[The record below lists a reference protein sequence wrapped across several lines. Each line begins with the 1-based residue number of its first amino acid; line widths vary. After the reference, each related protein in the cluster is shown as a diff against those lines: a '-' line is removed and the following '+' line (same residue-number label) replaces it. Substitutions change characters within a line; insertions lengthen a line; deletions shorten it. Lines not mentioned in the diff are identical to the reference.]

1 MKELPKAYDF
11 RGLEEK
17 WYRYWEEQGY
27 FRPKLD
33 PRKPKFCVVIP
44 PPNVTGSLHIGHALN
59 NTIQDILVRYRRMD
73 GYDVLWL
80 PGTDHAGIATQNVVE
95 KELAREGKT
104 RHDLGREAFLQRVW
118 QWKERFGN
126 RIIEQLKRLGASC
139 DWSRLRFTM
148 DEGLSRAVREVF
160 VRLWEEGLIYRGDY
174 IINWCPRCHTALA
187 DIEVEHKP
195 IAGNLW
201 YIRYP
206 LTDGSGEVVVATTRP
221 ETMLGDTAVAVHP
234 EDERYRNLIGRK
246 IKLPLIG
253 REIPIIADKSV
264 DPEFGT
270 GAVKVTPAHDFADFE
285 MARRHNLPFVKIMD
299 ENGRMTEE
307 AGPYAGLDRFE
318 ARKKVVADLEAQGF
332 LVKTEDYEVMLG
344 HCYRCDCVVEPLL
357 SKQWFVRMKPLAQP
371 ATAAVE
377 NGFIRLVPEQWNNLY
392 FDWMYKIRDWCISR
406 QIWWGH
412 RIPAWTCQACGKTI
426 VVREDPESCP
436 ECGSKNLRQEED
448 VLDTWFS
455 SALWP
460 FSTLG
465 WPEKTEDLKAFYP
478 TSVLVTSFDI
488 LFFWVARMIMMGLHF
503 MGNIP
508 FRTVYIHA
516 LVRDEKGQKMSK
528 SRGNVI
534 DPVVMIEKY
543 GADALRFTLA
553 ALAAQGRDIKLSES
567 RIEGF
572 KHFVNKIWNA
582 ARFVLMNLE
591 GYEPRELK
599 PEALPLPSRW
609 ILSRLQKTIQKVRDR
624 LEAYE
629 FDQAALAIYHFF
641 WHEFCD
647 WYVEASKLYLR
658 EGGEAKRLAQNVL
671 LHVLETSLRLL
682 HPFMPFVTE
691 ELWQAL
697 PHEGQSIMVAPYPK
711 VEEKF
716 VSPETEK
723 EMDLVREVVVAVRGI
738 RADYRLH
745 PTRKLPVVILT
756 SEESVKEVLTEHSP
770 LIELLAGTE
779 ALQIEVSGER
789 PRGAASV
796 VLTGAEVFV
805 PLANLVDVA
814 QEIKRLSKE
823 KEKYSKELARV
834 RARLENPNF
843 IEKAPEEVVTKEKS
857 RAEELT
863 EKLKRLEENLERL
876 KELET

>member
-1 MKELPKAYDF
+1 MKEIPKSYDF
-11 RGLEEK
+11 RKVEEK
-17 WYRYWEEQGY
+17 WYRFWEEKGY
-27 FRPKLD
+27 FRPSLD
-33 PRKPKFCVVIP
+33 PEKPRFCIVIP

-59 NTIQDILVRYRRMD
+59 NTIQDILVRYKRMD
-73 GYDVLWL
+73 GYDTLWL

-95 KELAREGKT
+95 RELAREGRT
-104 RHDLGREAFLQRVW
+104 RHDLGREAFLERVW
-118 QWKERFGN
+118 EWKERFGN

-195 IAGNLW
+195 TAGKLW
-201 YIRYP
+201 YLRYP
-206 LTDGSGEVVVATTRP
+206 LVEGSGEVVVATTRP
-221 ETMLGDTAVAVHP
+221 ETMLGDTAVAVNP
-234 EDERYRNLIGRK
+234 GDERYRDLIGRK
-246 IKLPLIG
+246 VKLPLIG
-253 REIPIIADKSV
+253 REIPIIADQSV

-285 MARRHNLPFVKIMD
+285 MARRHGLPLVKIMD
-299 ENGRMTEE
+299 EEGRMTAE
-307 AGPYAGLDRFE
+307 AGPYAGFDRFE
-318 ARKKVVADLEAQGF
+318 ARKKVLADLEARGF
-332 LVKTEDYEVMLG
+332 LVKTEDYEIMLG
-344 HCYRCDCVVEPLL
+344 HCYRCDCVVEPLV

-371 ATAAVE
+371 AIAAVE
-377 NGFIRLVPEQWNNLY
+377 NGFIRLVPENWNNLY
-392 FDWMYKIRDWCISR
+392 FDWMRKIRDWCISR

-412 RIPAWTCQACGKTI
+412 RIPAWTCEACGRTS
-426 VVREDPESCP
+426 VSREDLKACP
-436 ECGSKNLRQEED
+436 ECGSERLRQEED

-465 WPEKTEDLKAFYP
+465 WPEKTEDLRAFYP

-567 RIEGF
+567 RIEGY

-582 ARFVLMNLE
+582 ARFVLLNLE
-591 GYEPRELK
+591 GFEPRELE
-599 PEALPLPSRW
+599 PENLPLVSRW
-609 ILSRLQKTIQKVRDR
+609 ILSRLSRTIERVRDR

-647 WYVEASKLYLR
+647 WYIEAAKLYLR
-658 EGGEAKRLAQNVL
+658 EEGEARIRVQNVL
-671 LHVLETSLRLL
+671 YRVLESSLRLL

-697 PHEGQSIMVAPYPK
+697 PHEGESLMVAPYPRP
-711 VEEKF
+711 EE
-716 VSPETEK
+716 VPLDEGAER
-723 EMDLVREVVVAVRGI
+723 EMAFLMEVIVALRNL
-738 RADYRLH
+738 RADYHIH
-745 PTRKLPVVILT
+745 PTREIPAVILT
-756 SEESVKEVLTEHSP
+756 EKPDLQALLEREKALVQ
-770 LIELLAGTE
+770 LLARAGE
-779 ALQIEVSGER
+779 IEVRESGR
-789 PRGAASV
+789 PEGAASV
-796 VLTGAEVFV
+796 VLSEAEVFV
-805 PLANLVDVA
+805 PLEGLVDIK
-814 QEIKRLSKE
+814 QERKRLEKEREKVVKEIQRVESRLRNPAFLEKAPAEVVE
-823 KEKYSKELARV
+823 KEKTRARELSERLK
-834 RARLENPNF
+834 RIEENLARLE
-843 IEKAPEEVVTKEKS
+843 ALRT
-857 RAEELT
+857 
-863 EKLKRLEENLERL
+863 
-876 KELET
+876 